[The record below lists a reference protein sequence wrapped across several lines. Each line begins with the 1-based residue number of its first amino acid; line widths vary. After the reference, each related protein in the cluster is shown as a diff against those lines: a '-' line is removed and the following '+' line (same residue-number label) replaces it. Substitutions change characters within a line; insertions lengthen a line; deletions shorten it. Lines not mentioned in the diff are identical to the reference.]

1 MNLGAGFRIEI
12 NRSDGFTIDRDCLQQ
27 RWCPLYGA
35 RDKFEEV
42 TTVNLADNLADL
54 IFMRFLYFY
63 E

>member
-1 MNLGAGFRIEI
+1 MVL
-12 NRSDGFTIDRDCLQQ
+12 RSIVIAYNSDNVPT
-27 RWCPLYGA
+27 LYGA

-42 TTVNLADNLADL
+42 TTVNLADL